1 MRVAIG
7 LFLVCV
13 ALPGCFVI
21 RFGDHDRTE
30 YHEVPPR
37 IPVSEWAE
45 GSPRYSVVFEGS
57 STAFDDG
64 DPKPDG
70 EAAMFIVRQLRV
82 ARVFQSIYVPGS
94 PRIPSD
100 AARLRIEAHFRAV
113 DHTAGNFAKALIPGA
128 LAHRYDLEGS
138 MKLFLVLPSAE
149 QPLVYEARTAA
160 SRFYYTAGHMAGA
173 HQILLGQVGDSL
185 VEGVIDQLRAEA
197 SLRLAPP

>member
-1 MRVAIG
+1 MPCGQAGFARRYPAELAVTRQGRMRVAIG
-7 LFLVCV
+7 LFLVCA

-100 AARLRIEAHFRAV
+100 AARLRVEAHFRAV
-113 DHTAGNFAKALIPGA
+113 DHTAGNFAKALIPPRGA
-128 LAHRYDLEGS
+128 GKAGRQGHRGAVFARDL
-138 MKLFLVLPSAE
+138 
-149 QPLVYEARTAA
+149 
-160 SRFYYTAGHMAGA
+160 SR
-173 HQILLGQVGDSL
+173 
-185 VEGVIDQLRAEA
+185 
-197 SLRLAPP
+197 APPPTA